1 MKHKVGDRVKVKS
14 LDWYNFNKDDKGDV
28 VCGRQIFVN
37 EMSIYCGKTLTIER
51 VSCGCFYG
59 MVKVPFCWTDE
70 MFEGLADEEQE
81 IQIADGFEFRDENGN
96 VIKTSK
102 ITLAKKK
109 PKYPTSYEECCNI
122 IKNPAIVTYGYRRDL
137 IYNLQKLLICRDAY
151 WKIAGDEM
159 GLDKPW
165 EPNWTDNNEVKFII
179 GVAENE
185 IIKCYNGIAQ
195 YILAFPTSEMR
206 DIFCE
211 NFKDLINECKELL

>member
-1 MKHKVGDRVKVKS
+1 MKYKVGDRVKVKS

-51 VSCGCFYG
+51 VSCGRFYG

-109 PKYPTSYEECCNI
+109 PKYPTSYEECC
-122 IKNPAIVTYGYRRDL
+122 
-137 IYNLQKLLICRDAY
+137 KLLNLTPYYNIAYDYYRGEELDALYQLLVCRDAY
-151 WKIAGDEM
+151 WKIAGDWRPKFRFGEKKYCIM
-159 GLDKPW
+159 TK
-165 EPNWTDNNEVKFII
+165 DNKVISATVEETNR
-179 GVAENE
+179 
-185 IIKCYNGIAQ
+185 
-195 YILAFPTSEMR
+195 ILAFPTSEMR
-206 DIFCE
+206 NSFYE
-211 NFKDLINECKELL
+211 NFKALIESCKELL